1 MEQAGHDCVVYNG
14 KQQPKPGQRLAVFTF
29 KTEKSKSE
37 KEIDGKPNPEY
48 DPAYKRPD
56 ARCVSV
62 PKLTISV
69 TPQILQDALLS
80 ALEDLQDAVMRS
92 FVVAELAQGKTVITL
107 LDLQISFEAIAEYAK
122 EQAAGGKIN
131 KDLIELWF
139 NEDLADKLT
148 VALADAMKVGPVPT
162 PEQEQ
167 RIAAAVN
174 NYKEVFKQFSAPKA
188 GISPKIATQMQKALE
203 RAENKEHRVYKA
215 LALKVAAHAGAKD
228 PELYGL

>member
-1 MEQAGHDCVVYNG
+1 MEQAGYDVVVYNG
-14 KQQPKPGQRLAVFTF
+14 KQQPKQGQRLAVFTF

-48 DPAYKRPD
+48 DPSYKRPD

-92 FVVAELAQGKTVITL
+92 FVVAELTQGKSVITL

-131 KDLIELWF
+131 KELIELWF
-139 NEDLADKLT
+139 N
-148 VALADAMKVGPVPT
+148 
-162 PEQEQ
+162 
-167 RIAAAVN
+167 
-174 NYKEVFKQFSAPKA
+174 
-188 GISPKIATQMQKALE
+188 
-203 RAENKEHRVYKA
+203 
-215 LALKVAAHAGAKD
+215 
-228 PELYGL
+228 